1 MTVAAQQGFA
11 EVNRTRLYY
20 EVAGSGHP
28 LVLIHGGLMD
38 NTMWDEQF
46 AAFAQCYRTI
56 RYDIRAFGQSDL
68 PTGSEPYSMYE
79 DLHALLKFL
88 GVEKTYMLGLSMGGS
103 IAIDFTLAHPEMV
116 DALVL
121 VGPGLNGYDFTPG
134 DMAPLFEEEEAAYER
149 GDFEQA
155 SELENR
161 IWVDGRGRT
170 PEQVNPAVRK
180 HVYDMNLHN
189 YQRMAGKDLPEPQ
202 KLEPLANTRLGEIRV
217 PTLIIVGDRDVQAIQ
232 DIVDILAK
240 EIPGAQKVVM
250 RDTAHVPNMEKPD
263 EFNRIVL
270 DFLQSL

>member
-56 RYDIRAFGQSDL
+56 RYDIRALGQSDL

-155 SELENR
+155 SKLENR

-189 YQRMAGKDLPEPQ
+189 YQRMQAKTCPSRRSWSHLLTHAWEKFAFLRSSSSEIGMCRPSRILWISWQ
-202 KLEPLANTRLGEIRV
+202 KRFLARKR
-217 PTLIIVGDRDVQAIQ
+217 
-232 DIVDILAK
+232 
-240 EIPGAQKVVM
+240 
-250 RDTAHVPNMEKPD
+250 
-263 EFNRIVL
+263 
-270 DFLQSL
+270 S

>member
-1 MTVAAQQGFA
+1 
-11 EVNRTRLYY
+11 
-20 EVAGSGHP
+20 
-28 LVLIHGGLMD
+28 
-38 NTMWDEQF
+38 MWDEQF